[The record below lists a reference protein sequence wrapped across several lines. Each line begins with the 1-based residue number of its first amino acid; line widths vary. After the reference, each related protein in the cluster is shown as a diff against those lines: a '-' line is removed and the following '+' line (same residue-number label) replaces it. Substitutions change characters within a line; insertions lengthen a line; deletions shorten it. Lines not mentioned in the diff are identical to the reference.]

1 MSQENVEVAMRF
13 AEALDAREVPETLL
27 APGFRM
33 ENIVTAISD
42 KTYHGA
48 PGIREWFGDSFDGVE
63 GARFQLGHVIADGDD
78 FVVGRTA
85 ISGVGARSGA
95 PLYLAWISVV
105 WLDDGKVTR
114 TAGYANCHEA
124 LKAVGLE
131 E

>member
-1 MSQENVEVAMRF
+1 QPTGVSSDALPDEGGRAQSCGASGVGGVRRRTWRSPCDSRG
-13 AEALDAREVPETLL
+13 ALDAREVPETLL

-63 GARFQLGHVIADGDD
+63 GARFQLEHVIADGDD

-95 PLYLAWISVV
+95 PLYLAWISV
-105 WLDDGKVTR
+105 
-114 TAGYANCHEA
+114 
-124 LKAVGLE
+124 
-131 E
+131 